1 MATIGGI
8 VGALLGFALGALLVE
23 VIFPNGKSWPDVVPF
38 ALAVA
43 GIGLGSAAAR
53 RLRRAG

>member
-1 MATIGGI
+1 MRVLGG
-8 VGALLGFALGALLVE
+8 VLGAILGFAVGAILVE

-43 GIGLGSAAAR
+43 GIGLGTAAAR
-53 RLRRAG
+53 RVRSSG

>member
-53 RLRRAG
+53 RLRRAS